1 MHCLNN
7 FWKVIAIFSLLLLS
21 INTKLAY
28 VFTTMFTTIR
38 ELLSSFFLPYL
49 LLFFS
54 RKRLTVE
61 IYTVL
66 LLFFALLYNGFSF
79 MFMMF
84 FSSAKILHG
93 KTCVLLLTERNLS
106 CVITCFLHLN
116 LLLLFVLH
124 AFTSRFV
131 LLKFENCINGFLGF
145 FLSFFSSHFH
155 CY

>member
-7 FWKVIAIFSLLLLS
+7 FWKVIAIFLLLLLS

-66 LLFFALLYNGFSF
+66 LLLFFALLYNG
-79 MFMMF
+79 

-145 FLSFFSSHFH
+145 FLLVFFSHFH

>member
-7 FWKVIAIFSLLLLS
+7 FWKVIAIFLLLLLS

-66 LLFFALLYNGFSF
+66 LLLFFALLYNG
-79 MFMMF
+79 